1 MNKILKS
8 LALICTLTISLPALA
23 TDAIY
28 TNFFNNPAAGG
39 YDVVAYF
46 TEDAAVKGSNKFKSE
61 HLGAEFHFASLAH
74 KTTFD
79 ADPAHYAPQYGGHCA
94 YAVSQGYTASGDPEQ
109 WTIVDDKLYLNYNKD
124 VLTTWRT
131 DTAGFIKL
139 ADQNWPGL
147 LAE

>member
-28 TNFFNNPAAGG
+28 TSFFNNQAAGG

-46 TEDAAVKGSNKFKSE
+46 TDDAAVKGSNKFKSE
-61 HLGAEFHFASLAH
+61 HLGADFHFASLAH

>member
-1 MNKILKS
+1 MNKLLKS
-8 LALICTLTISLPALA
+8 LALMCTLAFSLPALA
-23 TDAIY
+23 TDAFY
-28 TNFFNNPAAGG
+28 TGLFNNQAAGG

-46 TEDAAVKGSNKFKSE
+46 TQDAAIEGSKKFKSE
-61 HLGAEFHFASLAH
+61 YMGAEFRFASLEH

-79 ADPAHYAPQYGGHCA
+79 ADPASYAPQYGGHCA

-109 WTIVDDKLYLNYNKD
+109 WTIVEGKLYLNYNKQT
-124 VLTTWRT
+124 LITWRT